1 MNSTIQ
7 KLNRT
12 RWTQVDLKPVNLC
25 MTDIIRLNLDL
36 NQGKLNW
43 ADLCLLTGHS
53 TVPENIT
60 CTKKFTLW
68 NVL

>member
-12 RWTQVDLKPVNLC
+12 RWLHVDLKPLNTC
-25 MTDIIRLNLDL
+25 MTVIIRLNLDL

-43 ADLCLLTGHS
+43 VGLCLLTVHG
-53 TVPENIT
+53 TNPEI
-60 CTKKFTLW
+60 
-68 NVL
+68 